1 MLELSAA
8 GKFIQYSWP
17 QIPTWATAA
26 GIFLLLNMLNLA
38 SARLFGETEFWFA
51 LVKVIAV
58 TGMIVLG
65 IYLIAK

>member
-1 MLELSAA
+1 
-8 GKFIQYSWP
+8 
-17 QIPTWATAA
+17 
-26 GIFLLLNMLNLA
+26 MLNLA

-58 TGMIVLG
+58 TGMIVLE